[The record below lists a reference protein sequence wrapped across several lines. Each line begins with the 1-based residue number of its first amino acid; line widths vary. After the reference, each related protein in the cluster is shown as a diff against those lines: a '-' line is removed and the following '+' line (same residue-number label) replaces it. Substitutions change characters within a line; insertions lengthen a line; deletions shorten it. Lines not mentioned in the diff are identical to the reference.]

1 MLQMQDEERRR
12 IARELHDSA
21 GQSCAELAGRAGA
34 FLYPLF
40 EFVSWFRNGILGTL
54 PFGNVNR
61 FAGE

>member
-1 MLQMQDEERRR
+1 
-12 IARELHDSA
+12 
-21 GQSCAELAGRAGA
+21 LAGRAGA